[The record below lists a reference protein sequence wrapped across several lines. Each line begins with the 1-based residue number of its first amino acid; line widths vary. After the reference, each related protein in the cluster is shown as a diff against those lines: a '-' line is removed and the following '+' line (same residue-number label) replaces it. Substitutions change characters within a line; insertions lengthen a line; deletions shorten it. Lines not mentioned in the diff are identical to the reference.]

1 MKASLFCIAA
11 MWSVYA
17 TAATNV
23 VEEVNSIL
31 RTLRSDYGQE
41 RDFPRSIQIRE
52 DWNGTGMS
60 ANRHFN
66 ALRNFV
72 SNHWQNVLANLN
84 CFTNQDDRLI
94 VIAACAVNNEAD
106 YLARIDCLAD
116 QVLSNRAATVELTY
130 FENRSADISHFAA
143 SALVRR
149 YNEPS
154 ISNLIMK
161 VNSAGGI
168 SGGVANIFSGEEKR
182 WYETAVQE
190 GLIP

>member
-1 MKASLFCIAA
+1 MKTSLFCIIAL
-11 MWSVYA
+11 WSVYA

-23 VEEVNSIL
+23 VEEIDSIL
-31 RTLRSDYGQE
+31 RTLRFDYGQA
-41 RDFPRSIQIRE
+41 RGFPSSIQIRE
-52 DWNGTGMS
+52 DWNGVGIS

-66 ALRNFV
+66 SLRNFA
-72 SNHWQNVLANLN
+72 SNHWQNILANLN
-84 CFTNQDDRLI
+84 CFTNQNDRLI
-94 VIAACAVNNEAD
+94 IIAACAANNEAD
-106 YLARIDCLAD
+106 YLARIGCLSGM
-116 QVLSNRAATVELTY
+116 VLSNRATTVELTY

-161 VNSAGGI
+161 VNAAGGI
-168 SGGVANIFSGEEKR
+168 SGGVADIFSGEEKQ
-182 WYETAVQE
+182 WYEDAVRE

>member
-1 MKASLFCIAA
+1 MKASLFCIVAV
-11 MWSVYA
+11 WSVYA

-31 RTLRSDYGQE
+31 RALRSDYGQE
-41 RDFPRSIQIRE
+41 RNFPSSIQIRE

-66 ALRNFV
+66 SLRNFA
-72 SNHWQNVLANLN
+72 SNHWQNVLVNLN

-94 VIAACAVNNEAD
+94 VIAACAVTNEAD

-116 QVLSNRAATVELTY
+116 MVLSNRAATVELTY

-168 SGGVANIFSGEEKR
+168 SGGVADIFSGEEKR
-182 WYETAVQE
+182 WYESAVRE